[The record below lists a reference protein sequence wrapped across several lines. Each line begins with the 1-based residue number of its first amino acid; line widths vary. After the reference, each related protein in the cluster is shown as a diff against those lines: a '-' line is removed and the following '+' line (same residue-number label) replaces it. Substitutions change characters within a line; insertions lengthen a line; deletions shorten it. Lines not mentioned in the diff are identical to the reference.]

1 MRIAIRRTILSC
13 LLAALAAC
21 GPKGDGPKGKMGKMG
36 GPASE
41 AGAVPVEVVPARRGA
56 ITDGVEGS
64 ATVEA
69 RQFAPIRAQVGG
81 LIEGIAVEE
90 GTGVKAD
97 QTLARIQRP
106 AFAEVV
112 RKARAS
118 RDKAARDARAL
129 KKLAKDGLVP
139 GQQLDEARFA
149 LRQAELEVKRLAKE
163 TALARI
169 QSPIAGVIIARHI
182 QDGEAVSPGAPL
194 FDVADVTDLVVHLRL
209 PERHLPRLKVG
220 QTVDLTAAGIGDA
233 SIKGTVE
240 RIAPTVDG
248 RSGTVKVTL
257 AVARPAQGGLLLRPG
272 MYVRARIV
280 VDVVPN
286 AVLLPKRAVIYD
298 EDRAFAFRVKD
309 GVAQRVALDLG
320 YADRTHVAV
329 KKDIAAGD
337 QVVVFGQRGLK
348 DGAQVKVVAAPGTPA
363 SNAPSSAPAS
373 AASEGAP

>member
-1 MRIAIRRTILSC
+1 MRSLIRRTILSGC
-13 LLAALAAC
+13 LLGACAAC
-21 GPKGDGPKGKMGKMG
+21 APKPDAAKPGGRGKMG

-41 AGAVPVEVVPARRGA
+41 AGAVPVEVIAARRGS

-90 GTGVKAD
+90 GSAVTAD
-97 QTLARIQRP
+97 QVIARVQRP

-149 LRQAELEVKRLAKE
+149 LRQADLEVKRLAKE

-169 QSPIAGVIIARHI
+169 QSPIAGVIIARHV
-182 QDGEAVSPGAPL
+182 QDGEAISPGAPL
-194 FDVADVTDLVVHLRL
+194 FDVADVTDLIVHLRL

-220 QTVDLTAAGIGDA
+220 QAVELTAAGIGDA
-233 SIKGTVE
+233 RVSGTVE

-257 AVARPAQGGLLLRPG
+257 AIARPESGAVALRPG

-280 VDVVPN
+280 VDVVPD
-286 AVLLPKRAVIYD
+286 AVLLPKRAVVYD
-298 EDRAFAFRVKD
+298 EDRAFAFRIKD
-309 GVAQRVALDLG
+309 GVAQRIALDLG

-329 KKDIAAGD
+329 KTGFAAGD

-348 DGAQVKVVAAPGTPA
+348 DGAPVKIVAAPGQ
-363 SNAPSSAPAS
+363 APATS
-373 AASEGAP
+373 AASKGAP